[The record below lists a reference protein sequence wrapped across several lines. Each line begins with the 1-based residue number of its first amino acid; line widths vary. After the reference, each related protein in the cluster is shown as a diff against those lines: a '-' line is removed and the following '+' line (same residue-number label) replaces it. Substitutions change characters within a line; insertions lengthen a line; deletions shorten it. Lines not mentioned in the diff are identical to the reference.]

1 MNLQSTETLRNELN
15 GVKAILLDLDG
26 TVYEG
31 NRLIKG
37 ADGFVEKMR
46 SLGLRVFFCTNNS
59 SSPRSAIAGKLI
71 KMGISCDE
79 KDVVSSG
86 FMALRYA
93 LSNNMKNVCISGT
106 EEFINEFRIRGINP
120 VSESEAENLIISM
133 DTNVDYPKITK
144 AVRAALRSERII
156 VCNYDRLFPKEDG
169 VYPGCGA
176 IVSAVLF
183 CSGRNAYK
191 VLGKPGTH
199 MMEYVSE
206 ITGYSADEMMV
217 IGDSL
222 ESDIAMAD
230 AYGSPS
236 VLVGRKRDGGLWAG
250 SLKELTEW
258 DWHRV

>member
-1 MNLQSTETLRNELN
+1 MNMRSNETLKDVFK

-31 NRLIKG
+31 KKLIEG
-37 ADGFVEKMR
+37 ADVFVEKMR
-46 SLGLRVFFCTNNS
+46 GLGLRVFFCTNNS
-59 SSPRSAIAGKLI
+59 SSPRSVIAKKLV
-71 KMGISCDE
+71 KMGIPCDE

-86 FMALRYA
+86 FMALRYS
-93 LSNNMKNVCISGT
+93 LSNNLKNVCISGT
-106 EEFINEFRIRGINP
+106 EEFINEFRMHGINP

-133 DTNVDYPKITK
+133 DINADYPKITK
-144 AVRAALRSERII
+144 AVRAALKSERII

-176 IVSAVLF
+176 IVSSVLF
-183 CSGRNAYK
+183 CSGRDADT

-217 IGDSL
+217 IGDSP

-236 VLVGRKRDGGLWAG
+236 ILVGGKRDDGLWV
-250 SLKELTEW
+250 SKLKELTES
-258 DWHRV
+258 DWHKA